1 MQRQLWVLGD
11 ASRNCEGTGKMQL
24 YDTEFPVSL
33 PLIYATFTQEWAKSQ
48 MPLTH
53 WNKLYL
59 RIGALPRKS
68 RNDTRIKWFA
78 QLPFSAYLRVWIQ
91 ERQFHKQLAAL
102 VEGKGMHAKVG
113 AGGGGQD
120 RGKGKNLALPSK
132 IQPSPLRK
140 KNFFNHLD
148 SQCS

>member
-1 MQRQLWVLGD
+1 
-11 ASRNCEGTGKMQL
+11 
-24 YDTEFPVSL
+24 
-33 PLIYATFTQEWAKSQ
+33 

-68 RNDTRIKWFA
+68 RNGTRIKWFA

-91 ERQFHKQLAAL
+91 ERQFHKQLAAV

-140 KNFFNHLD
+140 KIFLITLTASVASSEVEKFKEIVLLLPKF
-148 SQCS
+148 